1 MSMSDASS
9 TWGSILAEASAQLA
23 EARERHS
30 LLAIA
35 CEAAAALLDDGPE
48 RGVALLLGAEHH
60 LTVVRALGVLS
71 PYQGQ
76 QVDATTMPAGVR
88 ATLSLRQA
96 ARWSAGLA
104 PLGFAPL
111 PAPPEG
117 DVLIVPV
124 AARGTT
130 QGLLVVAGPGI
141 SEAAPFLKILA
152 AQLGLALDG
161 LGLVQWV
168 EAAVEQSSDLVL
180 VLDADATIR
189 LANPAAHHLLGWDRE
204 GLAGAP
210 LVDLLEPAEAE
221 TVLSLLG
228 ELASGR
234 ADEHRG
240 EVRLR
245 HAEGRGI
252 DVEAS
257 FRSLLRVPE
266 VQGIVLTGR
275 DVRER
280 KSLEAQLAHWALH
293 DPLTNLANRV
303 LLRDRLTRA
312 SGNRAGV
319 AVLLVDLDDFKGVN
333 DSLGHHEGDRLLVAV
348 ADRLR
353 RCARSSDTVARLG
366 GDEFVV
372 LAQEIHAPEDAAA
385 LAGRIMAALDEPF
398 HVGAL
403 ELRVTASVGIR
414 MTAGEHADPDQ
425 LLRDAD
431 LAMYSAKAQGK
442 AAWAVFE
449 PVMHAAAE
457 ERLATRS
464 ALRQAIDN
472 GEFRLHYQPIVEVD
486 SGRLT
491 GMEALIRWQHPTRGL
506 LGPHEFIGHAE
517 DTGLIVPLGAWVLRT
532 ACRQLARFHAADP
545 TLTMSVNLSVRQLE
559 SDDVIGHVRAA
570 LEESG
575 VAPAALTLEI
585 TEGLLIAEGAP
596 MVHRLGELKA
606 LGVKLAIDDFGTGFS
621 SLGYLQH
628 LPVDIIKIDRSFVE
642 GLNGHGSQMAL
653 VNTIIRLSEALRL
666 ETVAEGVET
675 ASQLAALR
683 SMECRYAQG
692 YYFARPLDEQALTA
706 YLLDQLTAPSSDAPP
721 PAPEANPSLR
731 GMVTADT

>member
-1 MSMSDASS
+1 M
-9 TWGSILAEASAQLA
+9 GGIVAEASARLA

-30 LLAIA
+30 LLAIV
-35 CEAAAALLDDGPE
+35 CEAAAALLGDGPE
-48 RGVALLLGAEHH
+48 QGVALLVGAERR
-60 LTVVRALGVLS
+60 LTVARARGVLG

-76 QVDATTMPAGVR
+76 EVDATTMPAGVR

-104 PLGFAPL
+104 LLGFAPL
-111 PAPPEG
+111 PAPPQG

-130 QGLLVVAGPGI
+130 QGLLVVAGPGV
-141 SEAAPFLKILA
+141 SEAETFLKILA

-161 LGLVQWV
+161 LGLARWV

-180 VLDADATIR
+180 VLEADATVR
-189 LANPAAHHLLGWDRE
+189 LANPAAHRLLGWDGE
-204 GLAGAP
+204 GLVGAP
-210 LVDLLEPAEAE
+210 LVDLLDPAEAE
-221 TVLSLLG
+221 SVLSLLG
-228 ELASGR
+228 ELVSGHS
-234 ADEHRG
+234 DEHRG
-240 EVRLR
+240 EFRLR
-245 HAEGRGI
+245 HAEGGGV

-257 FRSLLRVPE
+257 FRSLLQVPE

-280 KSLEAQLAHWALH
+280 KSLEAQLTHWALH

-303 LLRDRLTRA
+303 LLRDRL
-312 SGNRAGV
+312 NRARGSRTGF

-366 GDEFVV
+366 GDEFVL
-372 LAQEIHAPEDAAA
+372 LAQEVHAPEDAAA

-398 HVGAL
+398 HVGTL
-403 ELRVTASVGIR
+403 DLRVTASVGIR
-414 MTAGEHADPDQ
+414 VTAGEHADPDQ

-442 AAWAVFE
+442 AGWAAFE

-472 GEFRLHYQPIVEVD
+472 GEFRLHYQPIVAVD
-486 SGRLT
+486 SERLT
-491 GMEALIRWQHPTRGL
+491 GLEALVRWQHPTRGL
-506 LGPHEFIGHAE
+506 LGPQEFIGHAE
-517 DTGLIVPLGAWVLRT
+517 DTGLILPLGAWALHT

-559 SDDVIGHVRAA
+559 SDEVIGHVRAA
-570 LEESG
+570 LEESA
-575 VAPAALTLEI
+575 VAPGALTLEI
-585 TEGLLIAEGAP
+585 TEGLLIAETAP
-596 MVHRLGELKA
+596 MVHRLRELKA

-628 LPVDIIKIDRSFVE
+628 LPVDVIKIDRSFVE
-642 GLNGHGSQMAL
+642 GLNGHGSQTAL

-675 ASQLAALR
+675 AGQLEALR

-692 YYFARPLDEQALTA
+692 YYFARPLDDQDLTA
-706 YLLDQLTAPSSDAPP
+706 YLLNHLAASSLDGASPD
-721 PAPEANPSLR
+721 PEASPSLR
-731 GMVTADT
+731 RMVTAGT